1 MEAVNHIK
9 LRVERSQA
17 KPVLS
22 ALLHAVFFHRLLDAV
37 EPETIETN
45 ETHVACGGSGAVER
59 EVAAR
64 VDEFGRAFVE
74 AGSDSGEIGIVFL
87 QRKNRKGWFAVT
99 EALVPWEEHL
109 ITIHFVKRAT
119 TNPLPGALL
128 QLLTFCAERKDNVPP
143 LVGTG
148 DQNNLSHQILISP
161 PPPSELFAP
170 SSPPLGPTRLTSP
183 PPAPVQGTTPATA
196 VADIPRA
203 YPAAPRA
210 SSLGPRAKTSAGAL
224 YDAGSAR
231 RSSSPMTAISD
242 AGTSAMGYL
251 EQAKDGLLAKAGWG
265 GKVGAAFSGRG

>member
-9 LRVERSQA
+9 LVRSVRGSSQPASHPACQRLPPPPLAFLSSLPQRVERTQA

-37 EPETIETN
+37 EPETVETN
-45 ETHVACGGSGAVER
+45 ETHVACGGGGGGVER
-59 EVAAR
+59 EIAAR
-64 VDEFGRAFVE
+64 VDEFGRTFVDQ
-74 AGSDSGEIGIVFL
+74 GSDSGEIGVVFL

-143 LVGTG
+143 LVGT
-148 DQNNLSHQILISP
+148 SVEHSSRQILISP

-196 VADIPRA
+196 LADIPRA
-203 YPAAPRA
+203 YPAAPR
-210 SSLGPRAKTSAGAL
+210 STSLGPRAH
-224 YDAGSAR
+224 
-231 RSSSPMTAISD
+231 
-242 AGTSAMGYL
+242 
-251 EQAKDGLLAKAGWG
+251 DGHQ
-265 GKVGAAFSGRG
+265 